1 MKLKKTFLY
10 LIVITLSLILIASMS
25 VISCAQEAAETTAA
39 AAETT
44 AAETQAQQEVTKF
57 HIIAIPKLVHPW
69 YDAVEN
75 GMKDAIEDFKAEGYE
90 ITYEWNAPPTADV
103 ATHVQFIEASTA
115 KNPDI
120 LAVSSLDPDSD
131 TPMIDQAVDM
141 GIKTMTFDCDAPDS
155 KRIMFVGHT
164 PEADIASGEKVV
176 EFMVDKMGTDT
187 GEVALLSGSPTA
199 PNHVARVEGFK
210 MYLTDNYPGLKIV
223 AEEFDNDDLE
233 QAVTLTEAILAAHPD
248 VLGIYCVN
256 ASNPVGASRAVDD
269 AGRAGEIVIVGVA
282 DLPELMEYIDSGVA
296 TGTLYYG
303 VYVHGY
309 QTVKHAIDIF
319 EGKDVPEVFDI
330 PDLIVTKDN
339 LDEYERAATSPDG
352 LW

>member
-1 MKLKKTFLY
+1 MKEGINLKKTIIY
-10 LIVITLSLILIASMS
+10 LTVITLSLMLVAGMSLIG
-25 VISCAQEAAETTAA
+25 CAQEAVETTAA
-39 AAETT
+39 AET
-44 AAETQAQQEVTKF
+44 EGQQAVKQF

-75 GMKDAIEDFKAEGYE
+75 GMKDAIEDLKAEGYE
-90 ITYEWNAPPTADV
+90 ITYDWNAPQTADV
-103 ATHVQFIEASTA
+103 AVHVQYIEAATA

-131 TPMIDQAVDM
+131 TPMINQAVDK
-141 GIKTMTFDCDAPDS
+141 GLKVMTFDCDAPDS

-176 EFMVDKMGTDT
+176 EFMVDEMGTEE
-187 GEVALLSGSPTA
+187 GEVAILAGSPTA
-199 PNHVARVEGFK
+199 PNHVSRVEGFK
-210 MYLTDNYPGLKIV
+210 MYLADNYPGLEVV

-233 QAVTLTEAILAAHPD
+233 KAVTLTEAILSAHPD
-248 VLGIYCVN
+248 VKGIYCVN
-256 ASNPVGASRAVDD
+256 ASNPVGAARAIDD
-269 AGRAGEIVIVGVA
+269 AGKAGEIVIVGVA
-282 DLPELMEYIDSGVA
+282 DLPELMEYLNEGVI

-309 QTVKHAIDIF
+309 QTVKHAVDIF
-319 EGKDVPEVFDI
+319 EGKEVPEVFDI

-352 LW
+352 TW